1 MPDPTCLTGFVSWLP
16 SGAPALF
23 VALGPRRAEC
33 LLSNCCVCL
42 WIMLMLRNPRDRSV
56 TSWSQ
61 RVGFPCLET
70 CWNLQVCE
78 NKYFETLEPKAKE
91 SLGMTVDTFC
101 LFYSAIL
108 LGSIL
113 LMFHSSIRDDLT
125 SRSLITPVK
134 TLFHIKSR
142 LEFWGVGTWV
152 NLFKSLYH
160 PYSAHRTQGS
170 LPWRTDK
177 SRAHISA
184 SIIRDLRPQTRVPG
198 EERPRTAPW
207 YLPSGPLR
215 PPFPDQVSTNWQ
227 KSGRIRKTATC
238 NLSGF

>member
-1 MPDPTCLTGFVSWLP
+1 
-16 SGAPALF
+16 
-23 VALGPRRAEC
+23 
-33 LLSNCCVCL
+33 
-42 WIMLMLRNPRDRSV
+42 MLRNPRDLSV

-113 LMFHSSIRDDLT
+113 LMFHSSIQDDLT
-125 SRSLITPVK
+125 SRSLISLVK
-134 TLFHIKSR
+134 TLFHIKPR

-152 NLFKSLYH
+152 NLFKSLHH
-160 PYSAHRTQGS
+160 PYSAHRTQDS
-170 LPWRTDK
+170 LPWMTDK

-184 SIIRDLRPQTRVPG
+184 SIISDLRSQTRVREKSTPG
-198 EERPRTAPW
+198 QCRAISPAGPSDHHFQIRSPRT
-207 YLPSGPLR
+207 GKK
-215 PPFPDQVSTNWQ
+215 VV
-227 KSGRIRKTATC
+227 G
-238 NLSGF
+238 